1 MNNENNEKIDHI
13 NKKLIS
19 PDVDIE
25 TNKIHLFKKP
35 S

>member
-25 TNKIHLFKKP
+25 TNKLNTSFQKT
-35 S
+35 